1 MILFFS
7 TAIGLSLPPV
17 FFVSPKRKKMSF
29 ADLLLMELHGIEKSK
44 QKNMDIIKALL
55 KELESEFTTTK
66 KFLALVPV
74 EKFEWAPH
82 EKSMKLK
89 SLACHIAELPEWI
102 CLALTTDGLDFE
114 TAPYQEKKAENT
126 DDLLKLLEESY
137 EKGRLAL
144 TQFNVEDFDKQWI
157 LRNGEVI
164 LGDFT
169 KYEMMRMSFSQTI
182 HHRAQL
188 GVYLRILNIP
198 IPGSY
203 GPSADELGL

>member
-17 FFVSPKRKKMSF
+17 FFVSTKRKKMSF
-29 ADLLLMELHGIEKSK
+29 ADLLLMELHGMEKSK

-66 KFLALVPV
+66 KFLALVPMD
-74 EKFEWAPH
+74 KFDWAPH

-89 SLACHIAELPEWI
+89 SLASHIAELPEWVS
-102 CLALTTDGLDFE
+102 LALTTDGLDFE
-114 TAPYQEKKAENT
+114 TAPYQEKKVENNE
-126 DDLLKLLEESY
+126 DLLKLLEESY
-137 EKGRLAL
+137 EKGKSELA
-144 TQFNVEDFDKQWI
+144 QSNVEDFDKQWI
-157 LRNGEVI
+157 LRNGEHI
-164 LGDFT
+164 LGDLT
-169 KYEMMRMSFSQTI
+169 KYEMMRIAFSQTI

-188 GVYLRILNIP
+188 GVYLRVLNIP

-203 GPSADELGL
+203 GPSADEQGF